1 MEILLSPPVLLTLAV
16 IFVNGWTDAPNAI
29 ATAVGTGALRMGR
42 AIALAAVCNL
52 LGAVLSAA
60 LCPAVAAT
68 VLEIGDFSGRAQ
80 AQAALCAALLSIVLW
95 AVAAWAFGIP
105 TSESHALLAALSGA
119 AVALQGTLSG
129 VNAAAWGKVW
139 WGLLLSVLLGLVL
152 GGGLCVLMRLFLGR
166 GCLERAAQRFRH
178 WQVAGAAAMAFCHG
192 AQDGQKFLGVLL
204 LAEALRAGRPPQ
216 LESAPLWEALLCALV
231 MGAGTAVG
239 GRRIIRAVGQDMTP
253 LMPYQGFA
261 ADTAAVACLPSPPA
275 LCWGMCCPN
284 GCSIWRKKRSCSHF
298 SRKWEHDAF
307 CCRMERASL
316 DLQPRVGKNPA
327 GFVHFFAGRSALVLQ
342 GVVQAF
348 RSPFVAAHLMKGQQF
363 HPLNAGK
370 SFQIIRQVSQFAV
383 VERIVRH
390 HHMAQP
396 DGFLSIFAMLE
407 QSFGMFAAAA
417 GDHAAELW
425 LQSFDVQ
432 QQHVRF
438 VHGLPAGFQ
447 GNGAGGVDGGVKP
460 FCVQGADQLKNK
472 RALQQRLAAGQRHA
486 AGAQERTVRQQA
498 FHQLLHRDFPAAFER
513 PGVRIVTV
521 DAAQRAALKKDYIAY
536 AWPVHGAEAF
546 Q

>member
-80 AQAALCAALLSIVLW
+80 AQTALCAALLSIVLW
-95 AVAAWAFGIP
+95 AVAAWVFGIP

-166 GCLERAAQRFRH
+166 GCLERAAQQFRR

-239 GRRIIRAVGQDMTP
+239 GRRIIRAVGQDMTS

-261 ADTAAVACLPSPPA
+261 ADTAAVACLLLA
-275 LCWGMCCPN
+275 T
-284 GCSIWRKKRSCSHF
+284 
-298 SRKWEHDAF
+298 
-307 CCRMERASL
+307 
-316 DLQPRVGKNPA
+316 A
-327 GFVHFFAGRSALVLQ
+327 GGLPVSTTHTKTCAVMGAG
-342 GVVQAF
+342 
-348 RSPFVAAHLMKGQQF
+348 
-363 HPLNAGK
+363 
-370 SFQIIRQVSQFAV
+370 
-383 VERIVRH
+383 
-390 HHMAQP
+390 
-396 DGFLSIFAMLE
+396 
-407 QSFGMFAAAA
+407 AA
-417 GDHAAELW
+417 GGGKVDRRIASRMVLAW
-425 LQSFDVQ
+425 L
-432 QQHVRF
+432 
-438 VHGLPAGFQ
+438 L
-447 GNGAGGVDGGVKP
+447 
-460 FCVQGADQLKNK
+460 
-472 RALQQRLAAGQRHA
+472 
-486 AGAQERTVRQQA
+486 T
-498 FHQLLHRDFPAAFER
+498 FPAC
-513 PGVRIVTV
+513 
-521 DAAQRAALKKDYIAY
+521 ALLGYVLSKWMFHLA
-536 AWPVHGAEAF
+536 
-546 Q
+546 

>member
-80 AQAALCAALLSIVLW
+80 AQTALCAALLSIVLW
-95 AVAAWAFGIP
+95 AVAAWVFGIP

-166 GCLERAAQRFRH
+166 GCLERAAQRFRR

-261 ADTAAVACLPSPPA
+261 ADTAAATPATPPPA
-275 LCWGMCCPN
+275 TITSYTSVFMPC
-284 GCSIWRKKRSCSHF
+284 F
-298 SRKWEHDAF
+298 
-307 CCRMERASL
+307 
-316 DLQPRVGKNPA
+316 
-327 GFVHFFAGRSALVLQ
+327 
-342 GVVQAF
+342 
-348 RSPFVAAHLMKGQQF
+348 
-363 HPLNAGK
+363 
-370 SFQIIRQVSQFAV
+370 
-383 VERIVRH
+383 
-390 HHMAQP
+390 
-396 DGFLSIFAMLE
+396 SIFISLCY
-407 QSFGMFAAAA
+407 SSSTTPS
-417 GDHAAELW
+417 W
-425 LQSFDVQ
+425 
-432 QQHVRF
+432 
-438 VHGLPAGFQ
+438 
-447 GNGAGGVDGGVKP
+447 
-460 FCVQGADQLKNK
+460 
-472 RALQQRLAAGQRHA
+472 
-486 AGAQERTVRQQA
+486 
-498 FHQLLHRDFPAAFER
+498 
-513 PGVRIVTV
+513 
-521 DAAQRAALKKDYIAY
+521 
-536 AWPVHGAEAF
+536 
-546 Q
+546 

>member
-119 AVALQGTLSG
+119 AVALQGTPSG
-129 VNAAAWGKVW
+129 ANAAAWGKVW

-178 WQVAGAAAMAFCHG
+178 WQ
-192 AQDGQKFLGVLL
+192 DGQQFLGVLL

-261 ADTAAVACLPSPPA
+261 ADTAAVACLLLATAGGLPVSTTHTKTCA
-275 LCWGMCCPN
+275 VMGA
-284 GCSIWRKKRSCSHF
+284 G
-298 SRKWEHDAF
+298 A
-307 CCRMERASL
+307 AGG
-316 DLQPRVGKNPA
+316 GK
-327 GFVHFFAGRSALVLQ
+327 VDRRIAGRMVL
-342 GVVQAF
+342 A
-348 RSPFVAAHLMKGQQF
+348 
-363 HPLNAGK
+363 
-370 SFQIIRQVSQFAV
+370 
-383 VERIVRH
+383 
-390 HHMAQP
+390 
-396 DGFLSIFAMLE
+396 
-407 QSFGMFAAAA
+407 
-417 GDHAAELW
+417 W
-425 LQSFDVQ
+425 L
-432 QQHVRF
+432 
-438 VHGLPAGFQ
+438 L
-447 GNGAGGVDGGVKP
+447 
-460 FCVQGADQLKNK
+460 
-472 RALQQRLAAGQRHA
+472 
-486 AGAQERTVRQQA
+486 T
-498 FHQLLHRDFPAAFER
+498 FPAC
-513 PGVRIVTV
+513 
-521 DAAQRAALKKDYIAY
+521 ALLGYVLSKWMFHLA
-536 AWPVHGAEAF
+536 
-546 Q
+546 